1 MPLTLPREPWEHLCR
16 RVSRSTGPVAWRW
29 AAARDHA
36 GTWGLAAL
44 LVGVG
49 EETEPFR
56 HRYPG
61 IVLAGEQLGSR
72 AAASRLRHGLV
83 ARKRHAPSGIVLPT
97 QPEITGLWLFSDESW
112 RLVPTDWPT
121 FTFSGSVGLNFSCD
135 LTPPLQAPGEPY
147 FPSGLAAVAELVFGA
162 PPGEL
167 DRAQPHQVLVR
178 IPDRRG
184 RLTSVEIVDG
194 SVAVGLASRV
204 AGGLD
209 GFVLRAA
216 WRADTADV
224 VWTRKDVEELGTAP
238 VTFATEGV
246 PAEFVATLVDTSGRQ
261 IDRRAWNETLG
272 RPPPPAVEELVPI
285 DLLEK
290 VTQWLGE
297 GEHEKLE
304 YKESLSEKQV
314 RVSFAETVAA
324 FANGAGGALLIGVDD
339 EGRAVG
345 WSPAKAAD
353 QVANIIGDLV
363 VETPGFTVEEVTID
377 QKPVVVVT
385 VRPSARDLKPH
396 QVRGR
401 VMVRTWG
408 TTRAATPGQVRAL
421 LD

>member
-1 MPLTLPREPWEHLCR
+1 VPLTLPREPWEHLCR
-16 RVSRSTGPVAWRW
+16 RVPRRAGPVAWRW

-49 EETEPFR
+49 EKIEPFR

-61 IVLAGEQLGSR
+61 VVVAGEQLGSR
-72 AAASRLRHGLV
+72 AAASRLRRGLV
-83 ARKRHAPSGIVLPT
+83 ARKRDAPSGIVLPT
-97 QPEITGLWLFSDESW
+97 QPDITGLWLFSDERW

-121 FTFSGSVGLNFSCD
+121 FVFSGSVGVNFSCD
-135 LTPPLQAPGEPY
+135 LTPPLQARGEPY
-147 FPSGLAAVAELVFGA
+147 FLSGLAAVAELVFGA

-184 RLTSVEIVDG
+184 RITSVGIVDG
-194 SVAVGLASRV
+194 SVAVDLASRV
-204 AGGLD
+204 AGGFD

-216 WRADTADV
+216 WRTDTADV
-224 VWTRKDVEELGTAP
+224 VWTRKDVEELGAPP

-246 PAEFVATLVDTSGRQ
+246 PAEFVATLVDASGHQ
-261 IDRRAWNETLG
+261 IDRRAWTETFG
-272 RPPPPAVEELVPI
+272 RPQPPVVDEPEPI
-285 DLLEK
+285 DLLAT
-290 VTQWLGE
+290 VTRWLGE
-297 GEHEKLE
+297 GEHETLE
-304 YKESLSEKQV
+304 YKESLGERQV

-324 FANGAGGALLIGVDD
+324 FANGAGGAILIGVND
-339 EGRAVG
+339 EGSAVG

-363 VETPGFTVEEVTID
+363 VETPGFTVEEVAID
-377 QKPVVVVT
+377 QKPVVVVN
-385 VRPSARDLKPH
+385 VRPSARELKPH

-408 TTRAATPGQVRAL
+408 TTRAATPGQVRTL